1 MLAACEG
8 CSEERRARCAARQQT
23 WAMGTVAGGIIDG
36 EALGEVRGRQFAG
49 AANTCGVTPC
59 WPAAVVAWALLSII
73 GTLGCHW
80 G

>member
-1 MLAACEG
+1 
-8 CSEERRARCAARQQT
+8 
-23 WAMGTVAGGIIDG
+23 MGTVAGGIIDG